1 MGGHILELE
10 SERLIRVGIEQG
22 MERGIEQGREQGMER
37 GIEQGK
43 LAMLASLVDDGLITA
58 QEAAKRLGLSIEEY
72 TRRADRINI

>member
-1 MGGHILELE
+1 MGGQILELE
-10 SERLIRVGIEQG
+10 SERLIRV
-22 MERGIEQGREQGMER
+22 GREQGMER

-58 QEAAKRLGLSIEEY
+58 QEAANRLGLSIEEY

>member
-10 SERLIRVGIEQG
+10 SERLIRVGMEQGMARGMEQG
-22 MERGIEQGREQGMER
+22 MERGIEQG
-37 GIEQGK
+37 IT
-43 LAMLASLVDDGLITA
+43 AMASLVDDGLITA